1 MSKIPKKYILSVEE
15 KMDLVKDMS
24 KEQIWDINLL
34 ITIDNEAQVLIGQG
48 MEALDDLNKT
58 LFKFPESERAK
69 YRPVIQAHLHTIET
83 IKKIYNENQDT
94 KKEYDRRLMDLI
106 NKSDNKVDEEGI
118 PKSMKF
124 GTDYAEMSTELF
136 HEPNSI
142 EKLKEGLR
150 GKNKEGEELSEK
162 EIEKIAKYCWMQ
174 LVPHLINLIHSK
186 FGEYF
191 QIKIRRL
198 KKKLNDAT
206 LRISSLQK
214 GRKYTTEKDL
224 KVLPYL
230 KIMWD
235 DNLPLEDNQKS
246 WYGKIHKETGVGFE
260 TIRAINK
267 KWKDDW
273 KDLETDDEGNIL
285 QQYIKDIIA

>member
-24 KEQIWDINLL
+24 KEQIWDIDLL
-34 ITIDNEAQVLIGQG
+34 ITIDNEAKALIGQG

-58 LFKFPESERAK
+58 LLKFPKSERAK

-83 IKKIYNENQDT
+83 IKKTYDENQDT

-106 NKSDNKVDEEGI
+106 NKSDNKVAEKGVPVGLNFD
-118 PKSMKF
+118 
-124 GTDYAEMSTELF
+124 AEMITELF
-136 HEPNSI
+136 YKPNNI
-142 EKLKEGLR
+142 EKFKGGLR
-150 GKNKEGEELSEK
+150 GKNEDGEELSEE
-162 EIEKIAKYCWMQ
+162 EIEKIVKYCWMQ
-174 LVPHLINLIHSK
+174 VVPLMVDLMHSK
-186 FGEYF
+186 FGEHF
-191 QIKIRRL
+191 QAKIRRL

-206 LRISSLQK
+206 LRIASLQK

-224 KVLPYL
+224 KVIPYL
-230 KIMWD
+230 KTMWD
-235 DNLPLEDNQKS
+235 DNLPLGDNQKS